1 MNLFFYYYYYY
12 FLKNVSYLNAILCFR
27 SLSVSSYALLLFIFM
42 AVHLKR
48 AKKKTVKIVSAPW
61 VTQYWFKNVRGSSKY
76 QRFYP

>member
-1 MNLFFYYYYYY
+1 MNLFFYYYN

-48 AKKKTVKIVSAPW
+48 AKKKIQLKLSWLYELHNTGLRI
-61 VTQYWFKNVRGSSKY
+61 
-76 QRFYP
+76 

>member
-48 AKKKTVKIVSAPW
+48 AKKKQLKLFRLHELHNTGL
-61 VTQYWFKNVRGSSKY
+61 RM
-76 QRFYP
+76 

>member
-1 MNLFFYYYYYY
+1 MNLFFYYYN

-48 AKKKTVKIVSAPW
+48 KKKIQLKLSWLYELHNTGLRI
-61 VTQYWFKNVRGSSKY
+61 
-76 QRFYP
+76 